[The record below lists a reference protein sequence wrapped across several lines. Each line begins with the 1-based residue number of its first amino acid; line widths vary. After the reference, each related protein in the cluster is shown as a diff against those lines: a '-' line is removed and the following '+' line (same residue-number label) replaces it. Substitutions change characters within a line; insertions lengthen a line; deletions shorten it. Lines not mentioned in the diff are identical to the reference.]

1 MNKTSFA
8 ICQSQKCWTLLIFI
22 RILEIG
28 ALTGFMYVAIMIFQN
43 KASALFSQ
51 EFLNKNSDTCYRF
64 DRSQLL
70 PYEKRRK
77 RKNVHVTVTNFKRL
91 KCTMHIFCKNLL

>member
-1 MNKTSFA
+1 MNKTSFT

-28 ALTGFMYVAIMIFQN
+28 ALTGFMYAAIMIFVN
-43 KASALFSQ
+43 KESALFSQ
-51 EFLNKNSDTCYRF
+51 EFLNKNSDICYEL

-70 PYEKRRK
+70 SY
-77 RKNVHVTVTNFKRL
+77 
-91 KCTMHIFCKNLL
+91 